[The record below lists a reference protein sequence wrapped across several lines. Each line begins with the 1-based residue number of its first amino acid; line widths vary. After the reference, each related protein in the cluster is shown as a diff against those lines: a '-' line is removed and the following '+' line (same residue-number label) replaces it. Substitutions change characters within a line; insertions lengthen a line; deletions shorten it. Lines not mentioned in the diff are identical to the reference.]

1 MKRICMILQIKGLT
15 KQRCTSIQASV
26 EQTNKVFVMLCH
38 AGVSR
43 CFRFPGWPCLRAIRR
58 FQQYPNERKEH
69 GEITATPEELES
81 WRRGIKS
88 WDQGGWLHLNA
99 AGASPCSQEVF
110 DAMTQ
115 FLSKERDVGGYEA
128 EAQYVKHGRDARQAA
143 AELLGCD
150 ADEIALTESA
160 QSAWAKAFAC
170 LAFRPGDHIFCW
182 ASEYAGNAV
191 AFVQAAKKGVKLQ
204 VLPMRSDGVVDIESL
219 EKALESMPSSSRS
232 LVALTHI
239 QTNSSIV
246 QPAAAVGKI
255 AQKHGAIFLLDT
267 CQSIGQLPVNL
278 RALGC
283 DFACGTGRKWLR
295 GPRGTGLLYARKSVL
310 PQSESSESQTGG
322 LRYEG
327 PSSSSSL
334 VGEPAMIDHVSAS
347 WKRSDHYELSAGARR
362 FEMWE
367 SSPALHCGLAV
378 AIDACRTIGP
388 ERIFRR
394 ASFLAELL
402 RDELR
407 QNQGVTLR
415 DAPETS
421 ATSAARAARC
431 AIVTFEASGLGIT
444 ADEIKEA
451 LTQRRI
457 AVSVAPPFHT
467 FDDSAWN
474 LPATV
479 RLSPSYYNTEEEIHA
494 AAETVR
500 DILKSKKVRAALML
514 DMDITCD
521 SHSSLLPSIPC
532 QLFQVSF
539 ICLRKSHSLSVMAAA
554 CPRLLW
560 CFVCSMPPL
569 RFSKKRNELSVMVP
583 AKAWAIRNIRSILMF
598 SNKSAR
604 EREENTHTHI
614 SMNFIIGIVH
624 GQFTLLQ
631 CWRMIRM
638 CKESSGPYSTACWI
652 QRLRLGNSST
662 NMQNS

>member
-1 MKRICMILQIKGLT
+1 M
-15 KQRCTSIQASV
+15 
-26 EQTNKVFVMLCH
+26 
-38 AGVSR
+38 
-43 CFRFPGWPCLRAIRR
+43 
-58 FQQYPNERKEH
+58 
-69 GEITATPEELES
+69 EELES

-160 QSAWAKAFAC
+160 QSAWAKAFTS

-191 AFVQAAKKGVKLQ
+191 AFVQAAKKGVQLK
-204 VLPMRSDGVVDIESL
+204 VLPMRPDGVVDIESL
-219 EKALESMPSSSRS
+219 EKALESMPSSSRA

-239 QTNSSIV
+239 QTNSSVV
-246 QPAAAVGKI
+246 QPAAAVGEI
-255 AQKHGAIFLLDT
+255 AKKHKAIFLLDT

-310 PQSESSESQTGG
+310 PQTDPQTGA
-322 LRYEG
+322 LRYEVSDVSEG
-327 PSSSSSL
+327 HPSSSSSDL

-388 ERIFRR
+388 ERIFQR

-407 QNQGVTLR
+407 QNPGVTFG
-415 DAPETS
+415 DAPAS
-421 ATSAARAARC
+421 AARC
-431 AIVTFEASGLGIT
+431 AIVTFEASQLGIT
-444 ADEIKEA
+444 ADEIKQA

-474 LPATV
+474 SPATV

-500 DILKSKKVRAALML
+500 DILKSKRDKRVRAAWKSRV
-514 DMDITCD
+514 IVID
-521 SHSSLLPSIPC
+521 SHSSLLSSIP
-532 QLFQVSF
+532 
-539 ICLRKSHSLSVMAAA
+539 
-554 CPRLLW
+554 
-560 CFVCSMPPL
+560 
-569 RFSKKRNELSVMVP
+569 
-583 AKAWAIRNIRSILMF
+583 
-598 SNKSAR
+598 
-604 EREENTHTHI
+604 
-614 SMNFIIGIVH
+614 
-624 GQFTLLQ
+624 
-631 CWRMIRM
+631 
-638 CKESSGPYSTACWI
+638 
-652 QRLRLGNSST
+652 
-662 NMQNS
+662 